1 VRAGRAA
8 LIAVGAVAVFAAG
21 VGLGQSLDDND
32 VDGAGTQTLVR
43 TLDPLS
49 LAPAA
54 RTTITVTTTAAP

>member
-1 VRAGRAA
+1 VTVGRAA
-8 LIAVGAVAVFAAG
+8 VAAVGAVVIFVAG

-32 VDGAGTQTLVR
+32 VDGAATQTLVR
-43 TLDPLS
+43 TLEPLS